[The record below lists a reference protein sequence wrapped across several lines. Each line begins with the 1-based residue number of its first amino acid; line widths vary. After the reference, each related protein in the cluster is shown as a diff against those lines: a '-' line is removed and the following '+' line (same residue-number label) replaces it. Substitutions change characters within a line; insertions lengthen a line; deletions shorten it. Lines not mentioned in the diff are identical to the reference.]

1 MAMTM
6 KSDSQNVSIS
16 SIITPNHNLNDKAM
30 EIDGH
35 GDFVLKRIFFNRPY
49 KNFSSKTHQ

>member
-1 MAMTM
+1 M

-16 SIITPNHNLNDKAM
+16 NIITPNHNLNDKAM

-49 KNFSSKTHQ
+49 NNFSSKTHQ